1 MPGEDGAL
9 LRQSCFTDSDL
20 EEEASEQEEDAPPV
34 KPSKKSSKKP
44 STEPSSEPSPEP
56 SVPEVDDD
64 LAKAMRFSTLE
75 ASNPSAAPNA
85 DFDEEQLRQ
94 ALAMSEQES
103 HASPRGT
110 TGDFD
115 EDQIRQAMAL
125 SEEAGPSRQPAQYDD
140 AEFERL
146 LAESAKEYE
155 TLQEQQKQIAE
166 SQAKEDEF
174 IKESERMAA
183 EFEAA
188 MKRRRKKEKEE
199 YSKQLQQIKAENKQE
214 YEFKERHRAEF
225 LKEDAKR
232 RKEIAAEEKKA
243 RIEAERQAEQARRN
257 NLRPNRSDD
266 DAETQ
271 AMIQQAMAASL
282 GDEPAEGEGN
292 GDDPDADIPVYTK
305 KLGPEDA
312 IRPVVRKYTTT
323 SRSPLKWGKCV
334 RITPAILEEMREK
347 WYERCKL
354 ENEKLQDSKDPFPE
368 YYKYAKD
375 DPASA
380 EGKAAGKK
388 KAKPKPKEQA
398 APKFDYMATAMHG
411 GTRTHQINNIEA
423 RTGRRMPAPQVV
435 TPVAHATPWMAR
447 FEGIQDRVNS
457 ERSWDRPRDRS

>member
-1 MPGEDGAL
+1 MPGEDEAPP
-9 LRQSCFTDSDL
+9 RQSCFTDSDL
-20 EEEASEQEEDAPPV
+20 EEEASDQEEEAPQV
-34 KPSKKSSKKP
+34 KSSKKSKSSAKP
-44 STEPSSEPSPEP
+44 SLEPSPEP
-56 SVPEVDDD
+56 RASEVDDD
-64 LAKAMRFSTLE
+64 LAKAIRSSTLE
-75 ASNPSAAPNA
+75 ASNPSATSTA

-94 ALAMSEQES
+94 ALAMSEQEN
-103 HASPRGT
+103 HASPRGIT
-110 TGDFD
+110 RDFY
-115 EDQIRQAMAL
+115 EDQIRRAMAL
-125 SEEAGPSRQPAQYDD
+125 SEEAGPSRQPALDDD

-155 TLQEQQKQIAE
+155 ALQEQQKQIAE
-166 SQAKEDEF
+166 SQAKEEEF

-183 EFEAA
+183 EYEAA
-188 MKRRRKKEKEE
+188 MKKRRKEEKEE
-199 YSKQLQQIKAENKQE
+199 YSKRLRQIKAENKQE
-214 YEFKERHRAEF
+214 YEFKEKYRAEF
-225 LKEDAKR
+225 LEKDAKR
-232 RKEIAAEEKKA
+232 RKEIAAEEEKA
-243 RIEAERQAEQARRN
+243 RVEAERQAEQARRN

-282 GDEPAEGEGN
+282 GDGPAEGGGN
-292 GDDPDADIPVYTK
+292 GDDPDANIPVYTK
-305 KLGPEDA
+305 KLGLEDA

-354 ENEKLQDSKDPFPE
+354 ENQKLQDSKDPFPE

-435 TPVAHATPWMAR
+435 IPVAHATPWMAR
-447 FEGIQDRVNS
+447 FEGIQDRVNN
-457 ERSWDRPRDRS
+457 ERSRERPRDRS